1 MMCSGSSPKEIIDFL
16 KNRITQIINNY
27 KNGIKNTVN
36 LKEMDSITHKII
48 SNSKIDP
55 QDLNDILKYIS
66 VLYFFILYDNV
77 DYLNLDDL
85 NNSYVMD
92 NIKRL
97 IVIISILKDSN
108 IIKNMDNNLFDIE
121 NISEL
126 MNFIKS
132 IELNTLG
139 EDKANELIKKIQL

>member
-1 MMCSGSSPKEIIDFL
+1 
-16 KNRITQIINNY
+16 
-27 KNGIKNTVN
+27 
-36 LKEMDSITHKII
+36 
-48 SNSKIDP
+48 
-55 QDLNDILKYIS
+55 
-66 VLYFFILYDNV
+66 
-77 DYLNLDDL
+77 
-85 NNSYVMD
+85 MD